1 MTYAPTV
8 AEGWATIRTDRPL
21 HDIAADQAASRV
33 LSPATRAY
41 FRDLTKDVTVNA
53 YSPLDRERAYFE
65 VAASMSTRLGQSY
78 ARRRALGDVHRL
90 HEADIAGL
98 PIAPRGYTIGAPVG
112 VTVNPDGTLELTV
125 YLGEAAEGVA
135 DSFDD
140 ADDITPGEALVAA
153 ANRQTDSATVAAAV
167 AAGRFTVTASKGA

>member
-1 MTYAPTV
+1 MTMTYATTV

-33 LSPATRAY
+33 LSPQTRAY
-41 FRDLTKDVTVNA
+41 FRALAAPGDPVGGDFTDLE
-53 YSPLDRERAYFE
+53 RERAYFE

-112 VTVNPDGTLELTV
+112 VTVNPDGTLEVTV

-140 ADDITPGEALVAA
+140 ADDITPGE
-153 ANRQTDSATVAAAV
+153 
-167 AAGRFTVTASKGA
+167 